1 MAMSLLK
8 LQLALE
14 FTAKARERF
23 YRKMAQLL
31 KNGVSLDRSLEQIA
45 LIETKRRHAGTA
57 AVLRR
62 WRSNLENG
70 MNFGQCVGPFVPSA
84 ESLLLESGGN
94 SGRLMEALIN
104 AADAVAQARRIKSTI
119 IGSAAYPVL
128 MICLLCAALVMA
140 SYKIIPA
147 FGEVLPIEEW
157 TGIAAT
163 VAWAAGGIRDHGP
176 KFMAGLI
183 LTAVGISYSMPRWTG
198 YARLW
203 VEGIAPWS
211 VYRMWQGSSFLLA
224 VAALMASGVKIDD
237 VSLRRISAR
246 ASPYLKERINAISK
260 HLSSGLNLGE
270 ALARTGMNFPEG
282 ELIDDLRIY
291 ATLKGFETNLASVT
305 REWVAEVEG
314 KVSAAMKILNTI
326 ALVLIALTVGTLV
339 SSIFGVVQ
347 QIQESANKGM

>member
-1 MAMSLLK
+1 
-8 LQLALE
+8 
-14 FTAKARERF
+14 
-23 YRKMAQLL
+23 
-31 KNGVSLDRSLEQIA
+31 
-45 LIETKRRHAGTA
+45 
-57 AVLRR
+57 
-62 WRSNLENG
+62 
-70 MNFGQCVGPFVPSA
+70 
-84 ESLLLESGGN
+84 
-94 SGRLMEALIN
+94 
-104 AADAVAQARRIKSTI
+104 
-119 IGSAAYPVL
+119 
-128 MICLLCAALVMA
+128 
-140 SYKIIPA
+140 
-147 FGEVLPIEEW
+147 
-157 TGIAAT
+157 
-163 VAWAAGGIRDHGP
+163 
-176 KFMAGLI
+176 
-183 LTAVGISYSMPRWTG
+183 
-198 YARLW
+198 
-203 VEGIAPWS
+203 
-211 VYRMWQGSSFLLA
+211 MWQGSSFLLA